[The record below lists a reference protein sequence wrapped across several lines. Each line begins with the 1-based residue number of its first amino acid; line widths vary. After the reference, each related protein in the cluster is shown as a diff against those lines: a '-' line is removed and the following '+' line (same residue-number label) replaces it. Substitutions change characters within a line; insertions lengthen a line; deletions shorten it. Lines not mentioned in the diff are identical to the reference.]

1 MIRYTL
7 LIFLTAA
14 LSTLSAAEFEKLVVY
29 PKTILLDNK
38 RDYQH
43 VTAQAFNDDGTSKNV
58 LHEVK
63 IEIKDAA
70 LCKFDKD
77 KFLPLKNGKTQALI
91 SYKGQT
97 ETIELEVKNVEVD
110 KVISFN
116 LDVMPVFTKAGC
128 NSGGCHGASRGK
140 DRFRLA
146 LYGFDPEGDYDRL
159 LNEFPG
165 RRINLA
171 VPEDSM
177 LLTKAVNS
185 VPHTGGKLFETDSY
199 EYNTILEWLANGA
212 VNDPKDIKEA
222 VSLEFYPKET
232 VFQGKGSQNISVR
245 VTYSD
250 GTNRDVS
257 NLTTYISSDTGVGF
271 INDQGKLENKNPGE
285 AYIMARFGTLTAL
298 TRIISLPEVAPLVT
312 NLKSNN
318 YIDDLVNQ
326 KLTKLRIQPSGLC
339 SDEVF
344 IRRAYLDIVGKL
356 PDEDS
361 YHKFINDKSAGKR
374 EKLVDELLQMPE
386 FVDVWV
392 MKWSELLQIR
402 SNNNFS
408 YKSTLLY
415 YNWLKKKLTENVP
428 IDKIAVDLL
437 SSSGSTFKAPATSFY
452 TIERDK
458 LKLTENIAQIFMGTR
473 IQCAQCH
480 NHPFD
485 RWTMN
490 DYYSFSAF
498 FSQFRTKND
507 EDKRAQIVYDSR
519 RGDVKHPVTKKTMP
533 PVFLGGGVAD
543 VKGKDRRRV
552 FAEWLVS
559 KENPYFASSLSNRI
573 WDQFFGRGI
582 THPVDDARLSNP
594 ASNQELQ
601 DELAK
606 KLTEYNYDF
615 RKLIR
620 DICTSRTYQLES
632 KTNESNKMDEK
643 NFSHA
648 NIRRIRAEV
657 LLDSISQ
664 VTHTKDKFKS
674 LPLGSRAV
682 EIADGKTSSFFLTTF
697 GRATRETVCS
707 CEVKMEPNLSQA
719 LHLMNGDTVLN
730 KIRAGKFVDT
740 LLKEKKSPEEIIRRL
755 YIRCYSRE
763 VKDEELGRLVP
774 IVNDSKDKRET
785 LEDIFWALLNSKEFI
800 FVR

>member
-1 MIRYTL
+1 MIRCSL
-7 LIFLTAA
+7 LLFFISLAG
-14 LSTLSAAEFEKLVVY
+14 TLSAAEFDKLTVF
-29 PKTILLDNK
+29 PDKILLDNK
-38 RDYQH
+38 RDYQFI
-43 VTAQAFNDDGTSKNV
+43 TAQAFYKDGTSKNV
-58 LHEVK
+58 LSEVK
-63 IEIKDAA
+63 IDIKDKT
-70 LCKFDKD
+70 LCKVENG
-77 KFLPLKNGKTQALI
+77 KFLPLKDGKTQAVL
-91 SYKGQT
+91 SFQGQS
-97 ETIELEVKNVEVD
+97 ESIEIEVKNVAVD
-110 KVISFN
+110 KVVSFN
-116 LDVMPVFTKAGC
+116 LDIMPIFTKAGC

-140 DRFRLA
+140 DRFKLA
-146 LYGFDPEGDYDRL
+146 LFGYDPEGDYERL

-177 LLTKAVNS
+177 LLTKAINA
-185 VPHTGGKLFETDSY
+185 VPHTGGKLFDEQSF
-199 EYNTILEWLANGA
+199 EYKTILEWLSNGA
-212 VNDPKDIKEA
+212 PTDKKDIKEA
-222 VSLEFYPKET
+222 VSLEFFPKET
-232 VFQGKGSQNISVR
+232 VIQGNGTQNISVR

-250 GTNRDVS
+250 GTNRDVTH
-257 NLTTYISSDTGVGF
+257 LTTYISSDSGVGF
-271 INDQGKLENKNPGE
+271 INDKGDLENKNPGE

-298 TRIISLPEVAPLVT
+298 TRIISLPEKAPLVAD
-312 NLKSNN
+312 LSGKN
-318 YIDDLVNQ
+318 YIDELVNQ
-326 KLTKLRIQPSGLC
+326 KLMKLRIQPSGVC

-356 PDEDS
+356 PDEES
-361 YHKFINDKSAGKR
+361 YHKFINDKSEGKR
-374 EKLVDELLQMPE
+374 DKLVDELLQMPE

-428 IDKIAVDLL
+428 IDQIALDLL
-437 SSSGSTFKAPATSFY
+437 SSSGSTFKTPATSFY

-519 RGDVKHPVTKKTMP
+519 RGGVKHPVTKKDME
-533 PVFLGGGVAD
+533 PVFLGGGEAD

-559 KENPYFASSLSNRI
+559 KENPYFASSLVNRI

-620 DICTSRTYQLES
+620 DICTSKTYQLES
-632 KTNESNKMDEK
+632 KPNESNKMDEK

-648 NIRRIRAEV
+648 SMRRIRAEV
-657 LLDSISQ
+657 LLDSITQ
-664 VTHTKDKFKS
+664 VTETKDKFKS

-682 EIADGKTSSFFLTTF
+682 EIADGNTSSFFLTTF
-697 GRATRETVCS
+697 GRASRETVCS

-719 LHLMNGDTVLN
+719 LHLLNGDTVMN
-730 KIRAGKFVDT
+730 KIRSGKFVEKQ
-740 LLKEKKSPEEIIRRL
+740 LKEKKSPEEIIRRL
-755 YIRCYSRE
+755 YVRCYSRE
-763 VKDEELGRLVP
+763 AKDEELAKLVP

>member
-1 MIRYTL
+1 MRYPLFLLLTL
-7 LIFLTAA
+7 FSTA
-14 LSTLSAAEFEKLVVY
+14 LFAAEFNKLTVY
-29 PKTILLDNK
+29 PDKILLDNK
-38 RDYQH
+38 QDYQKIT
-43 VTAQAFNDDGTSKNV
+43 VQAFHDDGTTKNV
-58 LHEVK
+58 LSNA
-63 IEIKDAA
+63 EIKITDPSI
-70 LCKFDKD
+70 CKFENGR
-77 KFLPLKNGKTQALI
+77 FLPLKDGKTEV
-91 SYKGQT
+91 SVSFKGKT
-97 ETIELEVKNVEVD
+97 EKIMLEVKNSAVD
-110 KVISFN
+110 KVVSFN

-140 DRFRLA
+140 DRFMLA
-146 LYGFDPEGDYDRL
+146 LFGYDPKGDYERL
-159 LNEFPG
+159 INEFPG

-185 VPHTGGKLFETDSY
+185 VPHTGGKLFETDSF
-199 EYNTILEWLANGA
+199 EYQTILEWLKNGA
-212 VNDPKDIKEA
+212 RTDKEDIKKA
-222 VSLEFYPKET
+222 VGLEFFPKET
-232 VFQGKGSQNISVR
+232 VFQGKGSQDISVR

-250 GTNRDVS
+250 GTNRDVT
-257 NLTTYISSDTGVGF
+257 NLTTYISSDSSVGF
-271 INDQGKLENKNPGE
+271 INDKGMLENKNPGE

-298 TRIISLPEVAPLVT
+298 TRIISLPESAPMVT
-312 NLKSNN
+312 GLKKNN
-318 YIDDLVNQ
+318 YIDELVNQ
-326 KLTKLRIQPSGLC
+326 KLEKLRIKPSEVC

-344 IRRAYLDIVGKL
+344 LRRAFVDILGKL
-356 PDEDS
+356 PEEED
-361 YHKFINDKSAGKR
+361 YHKFIADKSAGKR
-374 EKLVDELLQMPE
+374 EKLVDELLQRPE

-392 MKWSELLQIR
+392 MKWAELLQIR

-408 YKSTLLY
+408 YKTTLLY
-415 YNWLKKKLTENVP
+415 YNWLKRQLTENVP
-428 IDKIAVDLL
+428 IDKISLALL
-437 SSSGSTFKAPATSFY
+437 SSSGSTFKVPATSFY

-485 RWTMN
+485 RWTMD

-498 FSQFRTKND
+498 FAQFRTKND
-507 EDKRAQIVYDSR
+507 EDQRAQIVYDSR
-519 RGDVKHPVTKKTMP
+519 RGGVKHPVTKQDMP
-533 PVFLGGGVAD
+533 PVFLGGSPAD

-559 KENPYFASSLSNRI
+559 KENPYFASSLVNRI

-648 NIRRIRAEV
+648 SIRRIRAEV

-664 VTHTKDKFKS
+664 VTETKDKFKS

-682 EIADGKTSSFFLTTF
+682 EIADGQTSSFFLTTF
-697 GRATRETVCS
+697 GRASRETVCS

-719 LHLMNGDTVLN
+719 LHLMNGSTVLN
-730 KIRAGKFVDT
+730 KIRQGKFIDN
-740 LLKEKKSPEEIIRRL
+740 LLKEKKSPDEIIRRL

-763 VKDEELGRLVP
+763 VKDEEMAKLLP
-774 IVNDSKDKRET
+774 IVNNSKDKRET
-785 LEDIFWALLNSKEFI
+785 LEDIFWALMNSKEFI

>member
-1 MIRYTL
+1 MIRCSL
-7 LIFLTAA
+7 LLFFISLVN
-14 LSTLSAAEFEKLVVY
+14 TLSAAEFEKLTVF
-29 PKTILLDNK
+29 PDNILLDNK
-38 RDYQH
+38 RDYQN
-43 VTAQAFNDDGTSKNV
+43 VTAQAFYNDGTTKNV
-58 LHEVK
+58 LSEVK
-63 IEIKDAA
+63 VEIKDKA
-70 LCKFDKD
+70 LCKIENG
-77 KFLPLKNGKTQALI
+77 KFLPLKDGKTQAVL
-91 SYKGQT
+91 SYKGQS
-97 ETIELEVKNVEVD
+97 ETIEIEVKNVAID

-116 LDVMPVFTKAGC
+116 LDVMPIFTKAGC

-146 LYGFDPEGDYDRL
+146 LYGFDPDGDYDRL

-185 VPHTGGKLFETDSY
+185 VPHTGGKLFDENSF
-199 EYNTILEWLANGA
+199 EYKTVFEWLSNGA
-212 VNDPKDIKEA
+212 PADKKDVKEA
-222 VSLEFYPKET
+222 ISLEFFPKET
-232 VFQGKGSQNISVR
+232 VIQGSGSQNISVR

-250 GTNRDVS
+250 GTNRDVT
-257 NLTTYISSDTGVGF
+257 NLTTYISSDSGVGF
-271 INDQGKLENKNPGE
+271 INDKGLLENKNPGE

-298 TRIISLPEVAPLVT
+298 TRIISLPEKSPIVAD
-312 NLKSNN
+312 LKGNN
-318 YIDDLVNQ
+318 YIDNLVNQ

-356 PDEDS
+356 PDEES

-374 EKLVDELLQMPE
+374 DKLVDELLQMPE

-428 IDKIAVDLL
+428 IDQIALDLL
-437 SSSGSTFKAPATSFY
+437 SSSGSTFKTPATSFY

-507 EDKRAQIVYDSR
+507 EDRRAQIVYDSR
-519 RGDVKHPVTKKTMP
+519 RGDIKHPITKKNME
-533 PVFLGGGVAD
+533 PVFLGGGEAD

-559 KENPYFASSLSNRI
+559 KENPYFASSLANRV

-606 KLTEYNYDF
+606 RLTDYNYDF

-632 KTNESNKMDEK
+632 KPNESNKMDEK

-648 NIRRIRAEV
+648 SMRRIRAEI
-657 LLDSISQ
+657 LLDSITQ
-664 VTHTKDKFKS
+664 VTETKDKFKS

-719 LHLMNGDTVLN
+719 LHLMNGDTVMN
-730 KIRAGKFVDT
+730 KIKSGKFVDT
-740 LLKEKKSPEEIIRRL
+740 LLKEKKSPDEIIRRL
-755 YIRCYSRE
+755 YVRCYSRE
-763 VKDEELGRLVP
+763 VKDEELAKLVP